1 MPTAGKP
8 IYSANPAHQA
18 LAPHSRKT
26 PEPPDAEVVFR
37 DAIAG
42 PSDPEKGSTWYGLGR
57 NGEIYRFSPANDGTA
72 HFSGMTGIGGLRTED
87 IAIDVR
93 RRLGKVR

>member
-1 MPTAGKP
+1 MPSAGKP
-8 IYSANPAHQA
+8 IYRANSAHRAP
-18 LAPHSRKT
+18 APHARKT

-42 PSDPEKGSTWYGLGR
+42 PWNADKGSMWYGLGR

-72 HFSGMTGIGGLRTED
+72 HFSGMTGLGGLRAED
-87 IAIDVR
+87 IPIEIR
-93 RRLGKVR
+93 RRLGKLR